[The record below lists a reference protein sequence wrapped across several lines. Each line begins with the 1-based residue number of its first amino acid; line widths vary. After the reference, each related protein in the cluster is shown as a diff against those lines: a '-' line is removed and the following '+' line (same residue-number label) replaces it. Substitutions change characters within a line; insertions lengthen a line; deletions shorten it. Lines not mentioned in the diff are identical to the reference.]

1 MKRSNDH
8 SVLGRPLC
16 VGRIKPYRSLWRHWK
31 YRFHVANIRSCFHN
45 GISWTCKGANSLEK
59 MVPTR
64 HLYPYRNYYQ
74 TSDTAG
80 IWIQLSCLWL
90 VQSLTRDGQLS
101 HKEGHSGLSFPSPC
115 GEQHN
120 SVSHNGEDKQDPQ
133 GYQLFRLKETV

>member
-1 MKRSNDH
+1 MESHGHVK
-8 SVLGRPLC
+8 VLTR
-16 VGRIKPYRSLWRHWK
+16 YRKWFQHGICILIEI
-31 YRFHVANIRSCFHN
+31 AIRL
-45 GISWTCKGANSLEK
+45 T
-59 MVPTR
+59 
-64 HLYPYRNYYQ
+64 
-74 TSDTAG
+74 DTAG